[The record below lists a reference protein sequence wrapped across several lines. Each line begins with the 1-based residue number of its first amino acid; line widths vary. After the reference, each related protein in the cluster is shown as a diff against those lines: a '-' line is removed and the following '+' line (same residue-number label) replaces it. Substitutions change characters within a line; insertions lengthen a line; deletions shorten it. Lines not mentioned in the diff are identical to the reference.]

1 MSSLILTIA
10 CKVDVTILTLQMRF
24 WKVKWL
30 VQDDTTVLQGNWNWD
45 HGFCFWNLQSYS
57 LKKGHTTQLMTLI
70 NECID
75 LNSKLSLIIWINS
88 IQNYISILRYN
99 DWITLNNLFMPY
111 VWRSS
116 ISSLSFGKQ
125 TRNSLLFFSYAQS
138 LKTLLENVE
147 LFFTMKFCLSV
158 LPLCLNSQRIHV
170 NHIWIFILKS
180 LLP

>member
-24 WKVKWL
+24 CEVKWL
-30 VQDDTTVLQGNWNWD
+30 VQDDTTVLQGNWNWN

-70 NECID
+70 SECID

-88 IQNYISILRYN
+88 IQNYISMFRYN
-99 DWITLNNLFMPY
+99 DWIALNNLLMPY

-116 ISSLSFGKQ
+116 VSSLSFGKQ
-125 TRNSLLFFSYAQS
+125 TRNSLLFFPMLS
-138 LKTLLENVE
+138 LWKLYLK
-147 LFFTMKFCLSV
+147 MLSCS
-158 LPLCLNSQRIHV
+158 LPWNFVCQFYHL
-170 NHIWIFILKS
+170 
-180 LLP
+180 